1 MLCLTRQDGQAIV
14 LTTASGE
21 RIVVQVV
28 KVRRGKFVAVKLGV
42 ECDRSVTI
50 DRLEVDAAKRMGLSA
65 EQAKSLRVEYRK
77 DSE

>member
-14 LTTASGE
+14 LTTSNGE

-28 KVRRGKFVAVKLGV
+28 KIRRGKYVAVRLGV
-42 ECDRSVTI
+42 EADRSVTI

-65 EQAKSLRVEYRK
+65 EQAKSLRKV
-77 DSE
+77 